1 MVVRPVG
8 STRHPCCVGVD
19 VKVLIAGEESQIITI
34 AFRKRGHEAYSCD
47 LQNCSGGH
55 PEWHLKKDLRLMLN
69 DYFDLVIFHP
79 VCQFLANSGVR
90 WLHTQE
96 GRWEKMRKAAEF
108 FNLRHKFN
116 SPLIA
121 TENPIPHKYA
131 RKLIGKYDQIFQPW
145 HFGHKQMKATCLW
158 LKGLPPLEHTNIVG
172 PPPKDKIERR
182 KWQDV
187 WMASPGPE
195 REKLRSKTFFGVGD
209 AMAAQWGIL

>member
-1 MVVRPVG
+1 MG
-8 STRHPCCVGVD
+8 AC
-19 VKVLIAGEESQIITI
+19 VKVLVAGEESQIITI
-34 AFRKRGHEAYSCD
+34 AFRNKGHEAYSCD
-47 LQNCSGGH
+47 LQDCSGGH
-55 PEWHLKKDLRLMLN
+55 PEWHLKKDLRLLLN

-96 GRWEKMRKAAEF
+96 GRWKKMEQAAAF

-116 SPLIA
+116 SPRVA

-131 RKLIGKYDQIFQPW
+131 RELIGNYDQIFQPW
-145 HFGHKQMKATCLW
+145 HFGHEQMKATCLW
-158 LKGLPPLEHTNIVG
+158 LKGLPPLEYTDIAG
-172 PPPKDKIERR
+172 PPPKDKKERQ

-195 REKLRSKTFFGVGD
+195 REKLRSKTFPGIAD
-209 AMAAQWGIL
+209 AMSDQWGGIC